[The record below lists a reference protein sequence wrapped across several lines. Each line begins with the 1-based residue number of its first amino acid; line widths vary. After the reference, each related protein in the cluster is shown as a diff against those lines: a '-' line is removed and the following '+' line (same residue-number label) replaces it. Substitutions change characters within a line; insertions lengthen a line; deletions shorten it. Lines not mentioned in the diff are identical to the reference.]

1 MKMRE
6 RPLPRTASTGCPP
19 SARRSAGFTLIEL
32 MTVLSV
38 LVVLSA
44 LAAPSFQRLL
54 AEQRMS
60 SATSS
65 INALLWFARSATIT
79 RNVPVHVEIAGDGPW
94 TVYHCTNGALAC
106 DEAGRE
112 VLQETTHSNSAL
124 VMKEHNFSFGPLGR
138 LTAGTGDLEV
148 ADASG
153 SIKRC
158 LTISSTGRTHTHQGP
173 CP

>member
-1 MKMRE
+1 
-6 RPLPRTASTGCPP
+6 
-19 SARRSAGFTLIEL
+19 

-65 INALLWFARSATIT
+65 INALLWFARGATIK
-79 RNVPVHVEIAGDGPW
+79 RNVPVHVEIADDGPW
-94 TVYHCTNGALAC
+94 TVYHCTNGAPVC
-106 DEAGRE
+106 DQAGRE
-112 VLQETTHSNSAL
+112 VLQETTHGNNAL
-124 VMKEHNFSFGPLGR
+124 VMDGHRFSFGPLGR

-158 LTISSTGRTHTHQGP
+158 LSVSSTGRAFVHRGA